1 MTTTTAT
8 SSTANSTMWHE
19 FAITGPN
26 GNQIPLRQVD
36 ANLFNLGEVSI
47 TFTGDTGLGRYVES
61 GKLSQSLL
69 DEVRTI
75 DNVLLPESDL
85 ASVPGPMRW
94 FTNTYG
100 PHTPAAL
107 IHDYLIPDK
116 GVEPKIP
123 EIYADRYFRFMLG
136 SVGVPFFK
144 RFIMW
149 AAVAMRTRLHAP
161 RLLPRVLL
169 VTWALASL
177 VGLVLFAI
185 TAPSV
190 LWGTADIAGSK
201 TTAIFALSC
210 IAPFACSVLWG
221 RQWGAGITAAMA
233 APWLLPAALVTV
245 IGYVVYWALERIGS
259 IIGSGIGF
267 AQRLVRI
274 AFA

>member
-1 MTTTTAT
+1 MTAPTAT
-8 SSTANSTMWHE
+8 NSNPWHE

-26 GNQIPLRQVD
+26 GDEIPLRQVD
-36 ANLFNLGEVSI
+36 ANLFHLGDVTI
-47 TFTGDTGLGRYVES
+47 MYTGDTGLDRFVDQ

-75 DNVLLPESDL
+75 DNVLLPETDL

-116 GVEPKIP
+116 GDEPKIP

-169 VTWALASL
+169 VAWALASL
-177 VGLVLFAI
+177 VGLVLFAV

-190 LWGTADIAGSK
+190 AWGTADILGSN
-201 TTAIFALSC
+201 TTTYFAISC
-210 IAPFACSVLWG
+210 VAPFACSLLWG
-221 RQWGAGITAAMA
+221 RQWGAGITAALA

-245 IGYVVYWALERIGS
+245 IGYVVYWTLERIGS
-259 IIGSGIGF
+259 VIGSAIAF
-267 AQRLVRI
+267 VQRLMRI